1 MVQSDRSHLTSPRHR
16 VRVTGLQWAMGR
28 VALSPDLK
36 MVSQASVCACHTL
49 VLRRLC
55 SSTGVTIIF
64 PNVLIICKKHR
75 GLNAAIFSLSQH
87 SPWRGRVLT
96 QTPAASP
103 KGGSQRP
110 PSLSRSTQRWLCA
123 MFNKKVSVLFLVV
136 LGTQNLLIA
145 LKKHLI
151 LLYSVSLLFYF
162 YLETK
167 YH

>member
-1 MVQSDRSHLTSPRHR
+1 MVQSDRSHYASPRHR
-16 VRVTGLQWAMGR
+16 LRVTGWQWAVGR
-28 VALSPDLK
+28 VAPSPDLK

-64 PNVLIICKKHR
+64 PKVLIICKKH
-75 GLNAAIFSLSQH
+75 GSLNTATFSLSLH
-87 SPWRGRVLT
+87 SPWRGRILT
-96 QTPAASP
+96 QTLLYLQRVRV
-103 KGGSQRP
+103 KGHH
-110 PSLSRSTQRWLCA
+110 LSRSTQGRLCA
-123 MFNKKVSVLFLVV
+123 VFNKKVSVSHLVV
-136 LGTQNLLIA
+136 LGIEPRISWL

-151 LLYSVSLLFYF
+151 HCVPLLFYF